1 MYTYSYIYIYTYTHT
16 YIGATSRGQGR
27 DLADVWRFTRF
38 RRLAA
43 GLSVGERMVRPD
55 WRACTVMLRF
65 SRDPNSPMSIWS
77 CNLFAEA

>member
-1 MYTYSYIYIYTYTHT
+1 MEELDRTHRCA
-16 YIGATSRGQGR
+16 GVSFDMGR